1 MTYYA
6 QVKQIM
12 QAKESK
18 VPVSVLEDIP
28 LIKDETTTLSI
39 NHNQYKTLTPGKVL
53 HDQVIKT
60 ILRIKLPKG

>member
-1 MTYYA
+1 
-6 QVKQIM
+6 M

-18 VPVSVLEDIP
+18 VLVSVLEDIP

-39 NHNQYKTLTPGKVL
+39 NHNQYKTLTLGKIL
-53 HDQVIKT
+53 HDQLIKT